1 MRACSAATRSHDEYL
16 CSPPLIA
23 FILANSH
30 GDFLRG
36 KIRGGGTKQPAPPY
50 QRPAASTPQMG
61 GGHHCCCC
69 LNPPPNPLFPWPS
82 TPQGLQ
88 GALRSTTGTGEL
100 EHSGI
105 SALTTLQGQDTR
117 SNARCG
123 HFGPALCRLQLLQ
136 QPLVSLSGWT
146 RRGFPPAFLDE
157 MKGRKIKGGSSQN
170 EL

>member
-1 MRACSAATRSHDEYL
+1 MLVLKSKLERHPYTKLHPLFASQKPRCGLVLRPRA
-16 CSPPLIA
+16 PLIA

-50 QRPAASTPQMG
+50 QRPAASPPQK

-69 LNPPPNPLFPWPS
+69 LNPPNSLFPWPS
-82 TPQGLQ
+82 TPQRPQ
-88 GALRSTTGTGEL
+88 GALRLTTGTGEL

-105 SALTTLQGQDTR
+105 SSLTPLQGQDTR

-136 QPLVSLSGWT
+136 
-146 RRGFPPAFLDE
+146 
-157 MKGRKIKGGSSQN
+157 
-170 EL
+170 